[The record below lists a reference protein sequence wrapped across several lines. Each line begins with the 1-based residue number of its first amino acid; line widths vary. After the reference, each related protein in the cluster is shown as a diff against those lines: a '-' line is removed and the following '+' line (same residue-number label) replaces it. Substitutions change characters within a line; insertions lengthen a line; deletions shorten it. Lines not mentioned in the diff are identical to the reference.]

1 MVFWRLL
8 PEQRCSFYLEALLMH
23 RDWNLL
29 LSLPFIFFLFF
40 SVLTPLL
47 FLSSSL
53 FLPFQSLFHF
63 CSIFSLLLAQGSFLV
78 ILGPRIESGLI
89 HWRPVLYC
97 LSKPILNILRRRVW
111 RPSCLWILN
120 SQIGSEDYFFV
131 QISLRSICI
140 MYDL

>member
-1 MVFWRLL
+1 MKTVARAKVFFLFWGFAHAQRLKSVVIS
-8 PEQRCSFYLEALLMH
+8 SFH
-23 RDWNLL
+23 I
-29 LSLPFIFFLFF
+29 LSLFF
-40 SVLTPLL
+40 SVLAPLL
-47 FLSSSL
+47 FLSSLL

-63 CSIFSLLLAQGSFLV
+63 CSVFSLLLVQGSFLV

-97 LSKPILNILRRRVW
+97 LSRPILNLLRRRVW

-120 SQIGSEDYFFV
+120 SQIGSEGYFFV